1 MGYQL
6 ETTALISKWN
16 YNAFRIRCIMLI
28 LGKLTISSTIHKTSQ
43 PKKRETIRSLF
54 SRIHAYNIKLIMQY
68 CSFIHVQHSSSLHT
82 LLLFS
87 TSRIHSSIDTVISSL
102 LSIECWE
109 ILDRHVITEISIHFC
124 LLIIAIRNSVTY
136 LSNCI
141 K

>member
-1 MGYQL
+1 MGEKQKS
-6 ETTALISKWN
+6 TALISKGN
-16 YNAFRIRCIMLI
+16 YIPFRIRCIMLI
-28 LGKLTISSTIHKTSQ
+28 LDKLPNSAIYKISQ

>member
-1 MGYQL
+1 MTKPESLVVKVLVRTY
-6 ETTALISKWN
+6 I
-16 YNAFRIRCIMLI
+16 
-28 LGKLTISSTIHKTSQ
+28 LTIQTQVFLFKSNYGTAV
-43 PKKRETIRSLF
+43 TIRSLF